1 MPQTLW
7 CSDVAHVTFEVAEA
21 CVSHRIG
28 SAVAGPM
35 PVRRQRYEAIASS
48 VMPRSRKHQPDATV
62 EGGSQAFRLKPLHK
76 VRQVGVIDFLRRLDP
91 GDLALVESAPLNVS
105 RAQ

>member
-35 PVRRQRYEAIASS
+35 PVRTLS
-48 VMPRSRKHQPDATV
+48 P
-62 EGGSQAFRLKPLHK
+62 K
-76 VRQVGVIDFLRRLDP
+76 VRGDSFLRHAEIAKNINRTRRSKADHKRF
-91 GDLALVESAPLNVS
+91 A
-105 RAQ
+105 

>member
-28 SAVAGPM
+28 SAVASDLLISGFR
-35 PVRRQRYEAIASS
+35 VEGSDRRNSG
-48 VMPRSRKHQPDATV
+48 SRQLVVQKMGFATV
-62 EGGSQAFRLKPLHK
+62 DR
-76 VRQVGVIDFLRRLDP
+76 
-91 GDLALVESAPLNVS
+91 
-105 RAQ
+105 